1 MIPDMN
7 NKFLFAF
14 NKKYLN
20 EGIIKSNIEKI
31 ANRLKTIN
39 ISTDRHKYLCLSCIF
54 GAFFADS
61 IGSNCEFSNPSNKN
75 HELIFK
81 PVEGRFLPG
90 EITDDSE
97 MAMCAAFAYMDAR
110 DENDPRIQDLIYYYF
125 CVWKA
130 SGPKDIGY
138 ATANSLNQWN
148 QYYSIENT
156 KYDIIRYTILTQ
168 NWNSLSNGCL
178 MRISTFVVFYY
189 YTHYNFI
196 NETIQNYFNSNSNP
210 NELTSELIMLYS
222 DIYNE
227 STKNTQITHPNFEN
241 AITCSVFILLVLT
254 GMIRRNAGEIYY
266 LFKIITISKQF
277 INFHQGYIN
286 YAQSAQS
293 KFATMVREVESK
305 AKLNVFESMG
315 YYVHA
320 FKLCIYFLYRFPK
333 MGVNN
338 NNYKNLYF
346 DIMSDICDLGGDTDT
361 NCAIVGTMVGPLLGY
376 ENFKRDL
383 FDYFIR
389 YIPEN
394 RTQYTSAFMYIYVD
408 YLEKKYIHKNIN
420 KNTDNYISF
429 KKISDFLTQRIN
441 ID

>member
-1 MIPDMN
+1 MSEMN
-7 NKFLFAF
+7 NKFLFYF
-14 NKKYLN
+14 SKKYLN

-31 ANRLKTIN
+31 ANKLKTIN
-39 ISTDRHKYLCLSCIF
+39 ISTDRHKYLSLSCIF
-54 GAFFADS
+54 GAFLADS

-81 PVEGRFLPG
+81 PIEGRFLPG

-97 MAMCAAFAYMDAR
+97 MAMCSAFAYMDAK
-110 DENDPRIQDLIYYYF
+110 DVNDIRIQDLIYYYF

-130 SGPKDIGY
+130 SRPKDIGY

-148 QYYSIENT
+148 QNCTIEQT
-156 KYDIIRYTILTQ
+156 KYDKIRLTILSQ

-178 MRISTFVVFYY
+178 MRISTFIVFYY
-189 YTHYNFI
+189 YSHYEFI

-210 NELTSELIMLYS
+210 NELTSDLIMLYS

-227 STKNTQITHPNFEN
+227 SIKNTQITHPNFEN
-241 AITCSVFILLVLT
+241 AITCSVFILMVLT
-254 GMIRRNAGEIYY
+254 GMIRRNANDIYT
-266 LFKIITISKQF
+266 LFKIITISKKF
-277 INFHQGYIN
+277 INFHQGFIN

-305 AKLNVFESMG
+305 AKLTVFESMG

-320 FKLCIYFLYRFPK
+320 FKLCVYFIYRFPK
-333 MGVNN
+333 MGANN
-338 NNYKNLYF
+338 TNYKNLYY
-346 DIMSDICDLGGDTDT
+346 DIMCDICDLGGDTDT
-361 NCAIVGTMVGPLLGY
+361 NCAIVGTLIGPLLGY
-376 ENFKRDL
+376 DNFKKEL
-383 FDYFIR
+383 FDYFLR

-408 YLEKKYIHKNIN
+408 YLEKKYLYKNIN
-420 KNTDNYISF
+420 TNGENYVAF
-429 KKISDFLTQRIN
+429 KKITEFLTQQMN
-441 ID
+441 IA